1 MAKIVKTR
9 KQKADGKAAGN
20 PLQIPARLLGPV
32 GEFLQSQLG
41 RLERRRSV
49 LEKEDPFIAGRAEN
63 LASPDTSAAEQFG
76 HARLEAIRK
85 ELDRKIIQIR
95 KALARIKV
103 GRYGICEECGQM
115 IDTDRLMVYPET
127 TLCIKCERRKE
138 GKRK

>member
-1 MAKIVKTR
+1 M
-9 KQKADGKAAGN
+9 GN

-41 RLERRRSV
+41 RLERRRSA
-49 LEKEDPFIAGRAEN
+49 LEKEDPFVTGRAEN

-103 GRYGICEECGQM
+103 GGYGICEGCGQM

-127 TLCIKCERRKE
+127 TLCIKCERGKE